1 MNQVVDTIFQILIVI
16 FSVVVHEVSH
26 GAMAYALGDNTAKD
40 AGRLTLNP
48 IPHIDMVGSIL
59 MPILIGFGWA
69 KPVPYNPYNLKD
81 QKWGPFLVGIAGPA
95 SNILVAIVFGLV
107 LRFSEF
113 LTILGPAILSAIFPI
128 VIINLG
134 LAVFNLIP
142 VPPLD
147 GSKILY
153 LFWPKDRID
162 LYAKFEQYGFFILLI
177 LILLF
182 RNALSNIIFPIIGFF
197 FRLITG
203 STF

>member
-1 MNQVVDTIFQILIVI
+1 MNQVFDIIFQVLIVI

-48 IPHIDMVGSIL
+48 LPHIDPIGSIL

-69 KPVPYNPYNLKD
+69 KPVPYNPYNLRN

-95 SNILVAIVFGLV
+95 SNILIAVFFGLI
-107 LRFSEF
+107 LRISGPLSF
-113 LTILGPAILSAIFPI
+113 LGQAFFGALLPI
-128 VIINLG
+128 VAINLG
-134 LAVFNLIP
+134 LAIFNLIP

-147 GSKILY
+147 GSKVLY
-153 LFWPKDRID
+153 LVWPRDRID
-162 LYAKFEQYGFFILLI
+162 LYAMFERYGFFILI
-177 LILLF
+177 IFIFLF
-182 RNALSNIIFPIIGFF
+182 PSVLQNIIFPIVNFL

-203 STF
+203 MNF